1 MSHFTDNL
9 SIAKRQFKAFLI
21 VSFYGSRKR
30 FKLSLLELI
39 PQTIFYLGNYFIII
53 TLFKDI
59 NGHKISNTDLILF
72 TLSMITAD
80 AIGDAIIFKGLGEYL
95 FHLRKGNCIHLFSLP
110 GISVLKVLLFRFD
123 FPMVIFGLISF
134 FIAINMIITFYDPI
148 LIIYYSIFTIF
159 GIICHCVLS
168 SAFFIIQAYFNSATP
183 ISYGNIA
190 ARLYIKPLQLIINNV
205 YGIIVFTCIYPVY
218 FVTAASNSFFLN
230 ENHIFIKNLITFS
243 LSGIFSIVI
252 WFLIINTIVKRSIA
266 KY

>member
-1 MSHFTDNL
+1 MSHFTDNFL
-9 SIAKRQFKAFLI
+9 IAQRQFKAFLI
-21 VSFYGSRKR
+21 VSFYGSKKR

-59 NGHKISNTDLILF
+59 NGHKVANTDLILF

-80 AIGDAIIFKGLGEYL
+80 AIGDAIIFKGIGEYL
-95 FHLRKGNCIHLFSLP
+95 FHLRKGNCVHFFSLP

-123 FPMVIFGLISF
+123 LPMVIFGLASF
-134 FIAINMIITFYDPI
+134 FIAINMIIKYYSANI
-148 LIIYYSIFTIF
+148 IIYFSMFTFF
-159 GIICHCVLS
+159 GIICHCILS

-190 ARLYIKPLQLIINNV
+190 ARLYIKPLQIIISNV

-218 FVTAASNSFFLN
+218 FVTAASNSLFLN
-230 ENHIFIKNLITFS
+230 ENIVYSIFVMAEN
-243 LSGIFSIVI
+243 
-252 WFLIINTIVKRSIA
+252 A
-266 KY
+266 

>member
-1 MSHFTDNL
+1 VSHFTDNL

-59 NGHKISNTDLILF
+59 NGHKVANTDLVLF

-95 FHLRKGNCIHLFSLP
+95 FHLRKGNCVHFFSLP
-110 GISVLKVLLFRFD
+110 GISALKVLLFRFD
-123 FPMVIFGLISF
+123 LPMVIFGLASF
-134 FIAINMIITFYDPI
+134 FIAINMIITYYNVN

-159 GIICHCVLS
+159 GIFCHCILS

-190 ARLYIKPLQLIINNV
+190 ARLYIKPLQIIINNI

-218 FVTAASNSFFLN
+218 FVTAASNSFFN
-230 ENHIFIKNLITFS
+230 ENQIFIKNIIAFS
-243 LSGIFSIVI
+243 ISGMMSIVI
-252 WFLIINTIVKRSIA
+252 WFLLINFIVKKSII